1 MTTNDIAGLKPGEVR
16 QTVLTTAIA
25 QIVDVVTVLARG
37 SDALLLTSPGRSG
50 LVREWL
56 QRHIFFQDDIRL
68 SQPEGGWT
76 LWGLYGPHAG
86 REARRITPEEVA
98 EPGRAA
104 AWAGGVAWRVDEP
117 AGGGIQFLLGPELDA
132 AASRLWGE
140 QGQDAA
146 RAYEILRIEAGLPE
160 FGSEIMDDS
169 LPLEVGLRR
178 AVSFSRG
185 CYIGQ
190 EIIARMDSRGRLAK
204 ELLGVRAAAAVRP
217 GDEIWQEGREQ
228 GRVTSAASSPRLG
241 HIALASVRPSAL
253 EQAGGVV
260 TIGVGRV
267 PGQLQQLP
275 FEGGE

>member
-1 MTTNDIAGLKPGEVR
+1 
-16 QTVLTTAIA
+16 
-25 QIVDVVTVLARG
+25 
-37 SDALLLTSPGRSG
+37 
-50 LVREWL
+50 
-56 QRHIFFQDDIRL
+56 
-68 SQPEGGWT
+68 
-76 LWGLYGPHAG
+76 
-86 REARRITPEEVA
+86 
-98 EPGRAA
+98 
-104 AWAGGVAWRVDEP
+104 VDEP

-178 AVSFSRG
+178 AVSFSKG